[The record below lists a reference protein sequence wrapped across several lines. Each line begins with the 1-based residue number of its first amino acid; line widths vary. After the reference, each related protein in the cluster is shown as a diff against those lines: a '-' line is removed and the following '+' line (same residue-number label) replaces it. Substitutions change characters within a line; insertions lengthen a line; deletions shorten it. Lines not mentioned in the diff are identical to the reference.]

1 MYCSICGKKVDEIY
15 MAEVEGAKLE
25 LCSLCAKYGK
35 GIRKVEQPVIR
46 KKKKIARAEP
56 EAIYDLVSDYASK
69 IRQTRISEGLNPK
82 DFAHRINEKE
92 SVMKKI
98 EVGKL
103 KPSLRLAEKI
113 ERAFGVKLI
122 EEQSK
127 DVGGGP
133 GRYQETPATFGD
145 IVKMKD

>member
-1 MYCSICGKKVDEIY
+1 MYCSICGKKIDEIY
-15 MAEVEGAKLE
+15 VAEVEGAKLE
-25 LCSLCAKYGK
+25 LCGLCAKYGK
-35 GIRKVEQPVIR
+35 DIRKVEEPVIR
-46 KKKKIARAEP
+46 KKKVVRAEP
-56 EAIYDLVSDYASK
+56 EVIYDLVSDYASK
-69 IRQTRISEGLNPK
+69 IRRARISEGLNPK
-82 DFAHRINEKE
+82 DFASRINEKE

-122 EEQSK
+122 EEQK
-127 DVGGGP
+127 TTGGSP

-145 IVKMKD
+145 IVDVKD